1 MPPVPQTRNLKELPK
16 FRDGLSYLYVEHAV
30 VEREAGGIGIYDR
43 EGLTLAPVAGLGV
56 LFLGPGTRITHAA
69 IRLLAENGCSVA
81 WVGEGMA
88 RFYAQ
93 GLGDTRS
100 AARLYRQAQA
110 WADPALHL
118 QVVLRLYRMRFPE
131 PLPEGLTLEQVRG
144 LEGVRVRETYARWS
158 RETGVPWYGRSYDR
172 GNWRAADP
180 VNRALSAG
188 ASYLYGLAHAAIV
201 SMGFSP
207 ALGFIHTGKLLSFV
221 YDIADLYKADYLV
234 PAAFR
239 TVAESEEGVER
250 RVRQAL
256 RQAVELR
263 AGPVRLPQGTRQSPL
278 GVEEVEVVRLV
289 AVDHGAD
296 PAPRVHVP
304 PALRGVLD
312 DPERVEVRGPTVAA
326 LHHEPELLQQTRH
339 VVPDLATFVLH
350 PDEEGDGDRP
360 AAELPPPAHQVR
372 PQLLHLLGDDRTRPL
387 RVVPVADLQ
396 PPGHV
401 R

>member
-1 MPPVPQTRNLKELPK
+1 VPPVSSARNLKELPK

-30 VEREAGGIGIYDR
+30 VEREAGGIGIYDQ

-69 IRLLAENGCSVA
+69 VRLLAENGCTVA

-100 AARLYRQAQA
+100 AARFYRQARA

-118 QVVLRLYRMRFPE
+118 EVVMRLYRMRFSE

-144 LEGVRVRETYARWS
+144 LEGVRVRNAYARWS

-201 SMGFSP
+201 SLGFSP

-239 TVAESEEGVER
+239 TVAESEEAVER
-250 RVRQAL
+250 RVRWAL
-256 RQAVELR
+256 REAIQE
-263 AGPVRLPQGTRQSPL
+263 GRLLERMAEDLLNLFRGL
-278 GVEEVEVVRLV
+278 GLPEEEDPVEEDPTRPGGLWDLEGEVEGGV
-289 AVDHGAD
+289 AYG
-296 PAPRVHVP
+296 
-304 PALRGVLD
+304 GD
-312 DPERVEVRGPTVAA
+312 DPGEGAE
-326 LHHEPELLQQTRH
+326 EPE
-339 VVPDLATFVLH
+339 
-350 PDEEGDGDRP
+350 G
-360 AAELPPPAHQVR
+360 
-372 PQLLHLLGDDRTRPL
+372 
-387 RVVPVADLQ
+387 
-396 PPGHV
+396 
-401 R
+401 